1 MKLGP
6 AFLVAARCL
15 FGAPVEGSTLRGRRG
30 ERYLRGAI
38 LGVAL
43 SLVPLIVV
51 LVVADGM
58 IEGITARYIEVG
70 TYHLQAQ
77 NFESTSYDQLLDT
90 AQQASQI
97 EGVSAAFA
105 EMQGYGVALLG
116 ARTSGVALRAVD
128 PAFLEDPGVLRY
140 LKCLD
145 GELRLGSS
153 NEILLGNYLAKSLGA
168 KTGDTVSIVT
178 ERRSRYESG
187 SSPAPK
193 VSVFRVRGIVS
204 AGYRE
209 LDELWAFVSLKAGS
223 RILDPSLARSIVG
236 IKVADPYGRIE
247 ERRSVIN
254 KSLPGEWTAF
264 TWPEVERNVFKSFS
278 TTRALLLL
286 VMALTVAVAAV
297 NVGSAVVM
305 LALERRRDIAILK
318 SAGASP
324 SFIAAILV
332 FAGLGTGGIG
342 TIFGLALGT
351 IAAWRVNDLIAGAEY
366 VVNFFARLGSALSAS
381 PSAPAA
387 IRLLDPAYY
396 LESIPV
402 HIRPGE
408 LAIIGVLSIVLCM
421 LAALIPA
428 LRASRQ
434 SPLEIFRKT

>member
-6 AFLVAARCL
+6 ALLVAARCL
-15 FGAPVEGSTLRGRRG
+15 FGAPVEGSTLKGRRG

-77 NFESTSYDQLLDT
+77 SFGSTTADQLVD
-90 AQQASQI
+90 AAEQASQAP
-97 EGVSAAFA
+97 GVIAAFP
-105 EMQGYGVALLG
+105 EMQGYGVALFG
-116 ARTSGVALRAVD
+116 TRTSGVAIRAVD
-128 PAFLEDPGVLRY
+128 PSFFDDQGVARY
-140 LKCLD
+140 LVAHE
-145 GELRLGSS
+145 GEMRLGSS
-153 NEILLGNYLAKSLGA
+153 NEILLGAYLAKNLGA
-168 KTGDTVSIVT
+168 KTGDTVSVVT
-178 ERRSRYESG
+178 ERRSRYGSG

-209 LDELWAFVSLKAGS
+209 LDELWAFVSLKAGL
-223 RILDPSLARSIVG
+223 RILDPELSRCIVG
-236 IKVADPYGRIE
+236 IKVHDPYGRIE
-247 ERRSVIN
+247 ELRSDIN
-254 KSLPGEWTAF
+254 KSLSAEWTAF

-318 SAGASP
+318 SAGAGP

-342 TIFGLALGT
+342 TLCGLALGT
-351 IAAWRVNDLIAGAEY
+351 FAAWRVNDLIAGAEY
-366 VVNFFARLGSALSAS
+366 IVNLVARFGAALSAA
-381 PSAPAA
+381 PAAPAA

-408 LAIIGVLSIVLCM
+408 LVVVGVLSIVLCM